1 MSEVTMV
8 ALSKQ
13 VAALPWRKR
22 KGRIEILL
30 ITSRETKRW
39 VIPKGWP
46 MVSLVDSNAAKEEAY
61 EEAGVSGH
69 IRRKSIG
76 HFDYEKIQRD
86 GRPHPIRVT
95 VYPLEVADELK
106 SWPEKRERKRQWF
119 SVDDAVWHVNEAG
132 LKDII
137 RRFG

>member
-1 MSEVTMV
+1 MSRLER
-8 ALSKQ
+8 Q
-13 VAALPWRKR
+13 IAALPWRKR
-22 KGRIEILL
+22 KGRIEVLL

-46 MVSLVDSNAAKEEAY
+46 MDHLIDSNAARREAF

-69 IRRKSIG
+69 IRRKAVG
-76 HFDYEKIQRD
+76 HFDYKKMMKD
-86 GRPHPIRVT
+86 GPGVDVRVG
-95 VYPLEVADELK
+95 VYSLEVTDELK
-106 SWPEKRERKRQWF
+106 SWPEKRERNRQWF
-119 SVDDAVWHVNEAG
+119 SVDDAVWHVTEAG